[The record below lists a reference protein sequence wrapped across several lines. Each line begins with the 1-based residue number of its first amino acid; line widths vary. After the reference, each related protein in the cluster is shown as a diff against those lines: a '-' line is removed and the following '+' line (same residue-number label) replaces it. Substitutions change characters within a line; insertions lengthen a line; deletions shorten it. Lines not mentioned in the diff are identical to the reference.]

1 MQSCYVKMLMESVE
15 IERAKY
21 EAQREEQTRAG

>member
-1 MQSCYVKMLMESVE
+1 MSSAYVKILMESVE

-21 EAQREEQTRAG
+21 EALREEQARA